1 MPINNSLSAQARL
14 DSQSHRLLQLE
25 KLFEGEESV
34 LRRPHEV
41 VPAHTHEVG
50 SLKGRLCEIF
60 EVNAA
65 QTSDFSKFRRTV
77 LLMSHPDKIA
87 GGSAPAD
94 SKRAHILFDRLKPI
108 LRQCEREWDAII
120 YESDDAGSAGART
133 SQVNLS
139 ASRTAATDS
148 FLFEQALSAAVDL
161 GEVREIKQLFD
172 QWIAA
177 WRTRNSAEASLPN
190 KAMLEGAL
198 ACADNLFQTGFDRRS
213 GCWQP
218 QQLSLYA
225 ALSEGILAQLTQLDF
240 RIDSMGN
247 TFFPL
252 HVAAAHNNLTI
263 FDALLAHSELGLDL
277 RDQAGDTV
285 LHVLAKKPSD
295 LTSELLSSILEQSRP
310 VDLNVRDAQG
320 RSPLLCAFHCENDIA
335 IDILRNVP
343 GVDLLQPDN
352 QGRNAFFYLSKYQE
366 KTLSPYL
373 PHPGPR
379 D

>member
-25 KLFEGEESV
+25 KLFKGGESV
-34 LRRPHEV
+34 LRRPHEA
-41 VPAHTHEVG
+41 VPAHKHEVG

-65 QTSDFSKFRRTV
+65 QASDFSKFRRTV

-87 GGSAPAD
+87 GGSAPAV
-94 SKRAHILFDRLKPI
+94 SKRAHNLFDRLKPI
-108 LRQCEREWDAII
+108 LHECERKWDAII
-120 YESDDAGSAGART
+120 YESDDAVSAGSRGG
-133 SQVNLS
+133 QVNSS
-139 ASRTAATDS
+139 ANRTAATDS
-148 FLFEQALSAAVDL
+148 LLFEQALSAAVDL
-161 GEVREIKQLFD
+161 GEVRKIKQLFD

-177 WRTRNSAEASLPN
+177 WRTRNPAEASLPN
-190 KAMLEGAL
+190 RTMLEGAL
-198 ACADNLFQTGFDRRS
+198 ACADNLFQTGFDQGS

-285 LHVLAKKPSD
+285 LHVLAKKPAD
-295 LTSELLSSILEQSRP
+295 LTRELLSSILDQPRP
-310 VDLNVRDAQG
+310 VDLNARDAQG
-320 RSPLLCAFHCENDIA
+320 RSPLMCAFHCENDIA

-352 QGRNAFFYLSKYQE
+352 QGHNAFYYLSKYQE
-366 KTLSPYL
+366 KTLSP
-373 PHPGPR
+373 
-379 D
+379 